1 MREKV
6 RLKTE
11 YKQLVR
17 AGNLQKAQKVLERI
31 WNLCGIKKTIDSKDI
46 ATKENK
52 RVTPKKKYSKKEL
65 EKLSF
70 KELKKIGY
78 SLGTTDRSKKNL
90 IKEILQRQ

>member
-6 RLKTE
+6 KLKTE

-17 AGNLQKAQKVLERI
+17 AGNIEKANRVLERI
-31 WNLCGIKKTIDSKDI
+31 WELCGINKKIYPSEPMK
-46 ATKENK
+46 KRNK
-52 RVTPKKKYSKKEL
+52 KLTPKKKYSRKEL

-78 SLGTTDRSKKNL
+78 SLGTTDRSKKAL
-90 IKEILQRQ
+90 IKEILALQ